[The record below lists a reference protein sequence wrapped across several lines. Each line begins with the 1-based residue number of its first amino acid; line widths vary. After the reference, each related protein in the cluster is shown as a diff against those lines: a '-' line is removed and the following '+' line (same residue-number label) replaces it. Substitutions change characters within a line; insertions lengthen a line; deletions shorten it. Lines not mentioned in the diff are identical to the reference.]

1 MVGRSCIS
9 CTSEEEVVKREE
21 LHKEEIEVTQQL
33 TVSIYSINIIQEQG
47 TVNKGRIQ
55 IPHIDISLQ
64 HLCHDDS

>member
-1 MVGRSCIS
+1 M
-9 CTSEEEVVKREE
+9 KREE